1 MVSPLHRLPRLLLLA
16 ALVAPSTP
24 VLTPLAARADGLSE
38 QRAANLARNV
48 AVRLNGGLSKYHP
61 AGCMFS
67 LGGGPCLIRSDAK
80 GYTFRFDGG
89 SPGWQQLNLPPTVRT
104 EITIDPTGRQVVGKP
119 KTTLLG
125 PAKSTGSGPTPAAP
139 PATRPADGRS
149 EPLPVRPPSPSAR
162 P

>member
-16 ALVAPSTP
+16 ALVAPA
-24 VLTPLAARADGLSE
+24 TPLASALSARADGLSE

-48 AVRLNGGLSKYHP
+48 AVRLNGGLEKYRP
-61 AGCMFS
+61 ADCMFS
-67 LGGGPCLIRSDAK
+67 VGGGPCRIRTDAK

-104 EITIDPTGRQVVGKP
+104 EITIDPTGRQVVGEP
-119 KTTLLG
+119 RNTLLTT
-125 PAKSTGSGPTPAAP
+125 PKPTGSAPSPAAK
-139 PATRPADGRS
+139 PADGRS
-149 EPLPVRPPSPSAR
+149 EPLPVKPPSPSAR